1 MDYDEALHISWVD
14 TAMVMAYDFAEAY
27 CNHQCDDQQD
37 RLHELNTARRVLRE
51 HLINQPASMSL
62 TDAELRA
69 GIELQ
74 RREIDRLRELVK
86 DSLTVAAAEREAC
99 AAFLESGVDLSGL
112 AGDPMMQ
119 AFTGKLLIGC
129 AQAIRARGDV

>member
-37 RLHELNTARRVLRE
+37 RLHELNTARRALRE
-51 HLINQPASMSL
+51 HLMNQPASMSL
-62 TDAELRA
+62 TDPELRA

-74 RREIDRLRELVK
+74 RREIDRLREAV
-86 DSLTVAAAEREAC
+86 AAEREAC
-99 AAFLESGVDLSGL
+99 AKVCDDEATIEGV
-112 AGDPMMQ
+112 AQ
-119 AFTGKLLIGC
+119 RC
-129 AQAIRARGDV
+129 AQAIRARGEK

>member
-37 RLHELNTARRVLRE
+37 QLHELNTARRALRE

-62 TDAELRA
+62 TDPELRA

-74 RREIDRLRELVK
+74 RREIDRLREAV
-86 DSLTVAAAEREAC
+86 AAEREAC
-99 AAFLESGVDLSGL
+99 AQICDTESANESSFWEKGGW
-112 AGDPMMQ
+112 AHACGN
-119 AFTGKLLIGC
+119 C
-129 AQAIRARGDV
+129 AALIRARGEK